1 MNRNE
6 KKWREKGIAFLGKNS
21 SDSFPLPYISPA
33 RRIRVEKTVICCRG
47 TKLNKPVNMNTT
59 CIIPRSAIEE
69 RYDRARE
76 DFNDQ
81 YDNSP
86 YKLKCKEFYLGGGVE
101 NYEVA
106 SQILSMNEEE
116 IAKSYLED
124 CDPKDWQSMRRYRE
138 DLMCDATDIYKTAIA
153 MVKADIQKLTIREK
167 VESFLDDH
175 IKENINDRYFGEDIN
190 HEIGLN
196 GKNVDVHIHY
206 YACDYRERDN
216 GDYLTPSSGSGYID
230 TEYTVTVFD
239 ECGNEEFEFNGNF
252 QI

>member
-1 MNRNE
+1 MLNEDILKIVLNDKTFSQLEAEKIVGSRNRLFELVGNGSIRAE
-6 KKWREKGIAFLGKNS
+6 KKP
-21 SDSFPLPYISPA
+21 SDRQNGRWYCNA
-33 RRIRVEKTVICCRG
+33 
-47 TKLNKPVNMNTT
+47 
-59 CIIPRSAIEE
+59 
-69 RYDRARE
+69 YDA
-76 DFNDQ
+76 
-81 YDNSP
+81 
-86 YKLKCKEFYLGGGVE
+86 
-101 NYEVA
+101 
-106 SQILSMNEEE
+106 
-116 IAKSYLED
+116 
-124 CDPKDWQSMRRYRE
+124 
-138 DLMCDATDIYKTAIA
+138 DIYKTAID
-153 MVKADIQKLTIREK
+153 MVKADIHKLTIREK

>member
-1 MNRNE
+1 
-6 KKWREKGIAFLGKNS
+6 
-21 SDSFPLPYISPA
+21 
-33 RRIRVEKTVICCRG
+33 
-47 TKLNKPVNMNTT
+47 MNTT

-106 SQILSMNEEE
+106 SQILSKNEKE

-124 CDPKDWQSMRRYRE
+124 CDPKDWESMRRYRE

-153 MVKADIQKLTIREK
+153 MVKADIHKLKTIQDE
-167 VESFLDDH
+167 VESFLEDH

-190 HEIGLN
+190 HEIDLID
-196 GKNVDVHIHY
+196 KNADVRIHY
-206 YACDYRERDN
+206 DAYNHKEWDN
-216 GDYLTPSSGSGYID
+216 GDYFTQSSSSGYID
-230 TEYTVTVFD
+230 TEYTVTVFV
-239 ECGNEEFEFNGNF
+239 EYGNEEFEFNGKF

>member
-1 MNRNE
+1 
-6 KKWREKGIAFLGKNS
+6 
-21 SDSFPLPYISPA
+21 
-33 RRIRVEKTVICCRG
+33 
-47 TKLNKPVNMNTT
+47 MNTT
-59 CIIPRSAIEE
+59 CIIPRSTIEK
-69 RYDRARE
+69 RYDKARE

-106 SQILSMNEEE
+106 NKILSMNEEE

-138 DLMCDATDIYKTAIA
+138 DLMCDATDIYKTAID
-153 MVKADIQKLTIREK
+153 MVKADIHKLTIREK

-216 GDYLTPSSGSGYID
+216 GDYFTPDYVDGSIEVKY
-230 TEYTVTVFD
+230 EVEVYD
-239 ECGNEEFEFNGNF
+239 EDGIEMCKFNDSFEFE
-252 QI
+252 

>member
-1 MNRNE
+1 MH
-6 KKWREKGIAFLGKNS
+6 
-21 SDSFPLPYISPA
+21 
-33 RRIRVEKTVICCRG
+33 
-47 TKLNKPVNMNTT
+47 TT
-59 CIIPRSAIEE
+59 CIIPRSTIEK
-69 RYDRARE
+69 RYDKARE

-138 DLMCDATDIYKTAIA
+138 DLMCDATDIYKTAIY
-153 MVKADIQKLTIREK
+153 MVKADIQKLENIQGE
-167 VESFLDDH
+167 VENFLDH
-175 IKENINDRYFGEDIN
+175 QIKENISDRDFAEEID
-190 HEIGLN
+190 HEIDIIDNDEDLGRQDN
-196 GKNVDVHIHY
+196 AYNHN
-206 YACDYRERDN
+206 EWDN
-216 GDYLTPSSGSGYID
+216 GDYFTPSSGSGYID

-239 ECGNEEFEFNGNF
+239 EYGNEEFEFNGNF